1 METLVDFSSYLWL
14 LLLFTAFASGLVDAI
29 AGGGGLIQVPALF
42 MAYPDAHPATLL
54 SANKVSSIGGTI
66 NAARR
71 YLKHAQL
78 PWNILG
84 PAIIGGF
91 IGALLGAFAVSVFPS
106 EPLRKALPF
115 MLVFLLAYTW
125 FAPSFG
131 LENRPPQKVGRH
143 EEIKAIAMG
152 LVIGFYDGFFGPAT
166 GSFFL
171 FAFVR
176 LFYFDFLHASAATK
190 LVNVTTNF
198 AAVFMLVS
206 LGFIDWPL
214 GLIMMVANIIGS
226 QIGSKLAIK
235 HGSQFVRKIFLV
247 VVMTL
252 IAKSGYTAFFSN

>member
-1 METLVDFSSYLWL
+1 MDTVVDFSSYLWL
-14 LLLFTAFASGLVDAI
+14 LLLLAAFASGLVDAI

-42 MAYPDAHPATLL
+42 AAYPDTHPATLL

-71 YLKHAQL
+71 YLRHAKL

-84 PAIIGGF
+84 PAIIAGF
-91 IGALLGAFAVSVFPS
+91 IGALLGALAVSVFPP

-115 MLVFLLAYTW
+115 MLAILLAYTW
-125 FAPSFG
+125 FAPNMG
-131 LENRPPQKVGRH
+131 LENRPAHKIGRH
-143 EEIKAIAMG
+143 EAPKAVAMG

-176 LFYFDFLHASAATK
+176 IFYFDFLHASAATK
-190 LVNVTTNF
+190 LVNVTTNL
-198 AAVFMLVS
+198 ATIIMLTS

-214 GLIMMVANIIGS
+214 GLSLMVANILGS
-226 QIGSKLAIK
+226 QLGSMLAIA
-235 HGSQFVRKIFLV
+235 HGSQFVRKIFLIV
-247 VVMTL
+247 VLAL
-252 IAKSGYTAFFSN
+252 IARSTYSAFFSN

>member
-1 METLVDFSSYLWL
+1 METVVDFSSYLWL
-14 LLLFTAFASGLVDAI
+14 LLLLAAFASGLVDAI

-42 MAYPDAHPATLL
+42 AAYPDTHPATLL

-71 YLKHAQL
+71 YLRHAKL

-84 PAIIGGF
+84 PAIVAGF
-91 IGALLGAFAVSVFPS
+91 IGALLGALAVSVFPP

-115 MLVFLLAYTW
+115 MLAALLAYTW
-125 FAPSFG
+125 FAPNMG
-131 LENRPPQKVGRH
+131 AENRPTHKIGRH
-143 EEIKAIAMG
+143 EAVKAAAMG

-176 LFYFDFLHASAATK
+176 IFHFDFLHASAATK
-190 LVNVTTNF
+190 LVNVTTNL
-198 AAVFMLVS
+198 ATILMLTS

-214 GLIMMVANIIGS
+214 GLTLMVANIIGS
-226 QIGSKLAIK
+226 QVGSVLAIT
-235 HGSQFVRKIFLV
+235 HGSQFVRKIFLIV
-247 VVMTL
+247 VLAL
-252 IAKSGYTAFFSN
+252 IVRSAYSAFFSN

>member
-1 METLVDFSSYLWL
+1 MDTVIDLASYIWPL
-14 LLLFTAFASGLVDAI
+14 LLLAAFAAGLVDAI

-42 MAYPDAHPATLL
+42 AAFPGEPPATLL
-54 SANKVSSIGGTI
+54 GANKVSAFGGTL

-71 YLKHAQL
+71 YLRHAHL

-84 PAIIGGF
+84 PAIGAGF
-91 IGALLGAFAVSVFPS
+91 VGALLGALAVSIFPS

-115 MLVFLLAYTW
+115 VLIVLLGYTW

-131 LENRPPQKVGRH
+131 LENRPVNKMVSY
-143 EEIKAIAMG
+143 EALKAVAMG

-176 LFYFDFLHASAATK
+176 IFHFDFLHASAATK

-198 AAVFMLVS
+198 AAVLMLTS
-206 LGFIDWPL
+206 LGFVDWPL
-214 GLIMMVANIIGS
+214 GLSMMVANIIGS
-226 QIGSKLAIK
+226 QFGSKLAIK

-247 VVMTL
+247 VVLVL
-252 IAKSGYTAFFSN
+252 IAKSGYSAFFPN